1 MDLDNKIQDDF
12 SIKYI
17 NATIFYLDKNGGFD
31 RMSKNVQNN
40 RIIGIDR
47 EKWNLA

>member
-1 MDLDNKIQDDF
+1 MDLGNKIQDNF
-12 SIKYI
+12 GVKYI
-17 NATIFYLDKNGGFD
+17 NTTRFYLDKNGEFN

-40 RIIGIDR
+40 RIIGIGR